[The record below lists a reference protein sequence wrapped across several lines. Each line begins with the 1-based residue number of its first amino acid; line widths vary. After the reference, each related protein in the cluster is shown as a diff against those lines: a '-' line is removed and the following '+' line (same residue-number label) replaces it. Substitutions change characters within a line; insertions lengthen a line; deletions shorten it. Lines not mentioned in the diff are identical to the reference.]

1 MYIRN
6 PRNIA
11 LLYFETY
18 FQKIGIFQKCG
29 WDGMGSKNGM
39 VWNWMQKTALS
50 RLSIVMKVLIIK
62 PLSIISLHSI
72 QTQFV
77 PLYWIV
83 I

>member
-1 MYIRN
+1 MWV
-6 PRNIA
+6 
-11 LLYFETY
+11 
-18 FQKIGIFQKCG
+18 G
-29 WDGMGSKNGM
+29 WDGIQKWDGM
-39 VWNWMQKTALS
+39 ELDAEKTALS